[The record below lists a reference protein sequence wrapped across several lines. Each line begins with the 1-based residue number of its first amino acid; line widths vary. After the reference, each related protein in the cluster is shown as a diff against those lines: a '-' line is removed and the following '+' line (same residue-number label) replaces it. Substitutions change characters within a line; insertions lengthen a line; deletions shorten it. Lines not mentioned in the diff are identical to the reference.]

1 MKNLLSLLVLSVCC
15 ISIAHQSCTVP
26 YKDAIVDADYSNDY
40 DKTSVQN
47 NQYNTHL
54 VDVLRKKHTVEIIGS
69 GPRAHAIV
77 RGIQSI
83 NDIPYPVYYVDNV
96 RVGRNLPQVAG
107 LVDASR
113 VKRIEVISGLSEL
126 AAYGHD
132 GRNGV
137 IKIYTTK
144 S

>member
-1 MKNLLSLLVLSVCC
+1 MIFQQPFIK
-15 ISIAHQSCTVP
+15 ISARTI
-26 YKDAIVDADYSNDY
+26 K
-40 DKTSVQN
+40 N
-47 NQYNTHL
+47 NQYSTHL
-54 VDVLRKKHTVEIIGS
+54 VDVLRRKHTVEIVGTGS
-69 GPRAHAIV
+69 QAHAIV

-96 RVGRNLPQVAG
+96 RVGRNLPQVSG

-113 VKRIEVISGLSEL
+113 VRRIEVISGLSEL

-137 IKIYTTK
+137 IKIYTTTK